1 MLTYFG
7 GTMNRL
13 NNNHGSVI
21 VFVTLIITLLLVMV
35 GIGLDTGML
44 TYVRSQ
50 AQPAA
55 DAAALAAAS
64 GLIGGQSE
72 VEARVQAYNSTNDY
86 VGQPGST
93 LGASNVTPIVYD
105 GSNIQVA
112 TYGTANGVRVGLE
125 KAGTSPY
132 TANTESSVL
141 SPLFLTPLLNLLGF
155 TAPAQANLNITATAV
170 LLNRPELPLALVECA
185 VGDTTLSW
193 SQTPSPTDNSA
204 FTSFTLGSAN
214 VNTMR
219 DLVSAT
225 CSTMPSVGIGTC
237 INLNNGQDTPVLQEI
252 LKVHSSANVPFT
264 DPPRDPEDCF
274 LVPVIPNEPV
284 DANINKCRPM
294 KALARLCITKINA
307 PGQPNFQPPM
317 SVSGK
322 ITHCNLNWGVST
334 CSVPVLVRDTP
345 SGM

>member
-1 MLTYFG
+1 VLNYFG

-13 NNNHGSVI
+13 NDRGSVI

-50 AQPAA
+50 AQPAV

-64 GLIGGQSE
+64 GLLGGQSE
-72 VEARVQAYNSTNDY
+72 VDARVAAYNSTNNY
-86 VGQPGST
+86 VGQPGSA
-93 LGASNVTPIVYD
+93 LGAANVTPIFYD
-105 GSNIQVA
+105 GTNIQAA

-125 KAGTSPY
+125 KAGTNPY
-132 TANTESSVL
+132 TSANSESSVV
-141 SPLFLTPLLNLLGF
+141 SPLFLTPLLNLMGF

-170 LLNRPELPLALVECA
+170 LQNRPQLPIAIVGCT
-185 VGDTTLSW
+185 VGDMTLSW

-214 VNTMR
+214 VNLMR
-219 DLVSAT
+219 SLVSNT
-225 CSTMPSVGIGTC
+225 CDTLPPVGIGTC

-252 LKVHSSANVPFT
+252 LKVHGPFT
-264 DPPRDPEDCF
+264 DPPKDPDDCF
-274 LVPVIPNEPV
+274 LVPIIPDIPAG
-284 DANINKCRPM
+284 ANINQCRPM
-294 KALARLCITKINA
+294 QGLARMCITNVNA
-307 PGQPNFQPPM
+307 PGQKNFSPPM

-322 ITHCNLNWGVST
+322 ITACYLNWGVTT

>member
-1 MLTYFG
+1 
-7 GTMNRL
+7 MNRL
-13 NNNHGSVI
+13 NDHGSVI

-64 GLIGGQSE
+64 GLLGGQSE
-72 VEARVQAYNSTNDY
+72 VEKRVAAYNPTNNNPTNDY
-86 VGQPGST
+86 VGQPGSP

-105 GSNIQVA
+105 GSSIQVA

-132 TANTESSVL
+132 TANTESSVV
-141 SPLFLTPLLNLLGF
+141 SPLFLTPLLNLMGF

-170 LLNRPELPLALVECA
+170 LQNRPELPFALVGCT
-185 VGDTTLSW
+185 VGPTTLSW

-214 VNTMR
+214 VNLMR

-225 CSTMPSVGIGTC
+225 CSTMPPVGIGTC

-252 LKVHSSANVPFT
+252 IKVHGPANAPFT
-264 DPPRDPEDCF
+264 DPPKDPEDCF
-274 LVPVIPNEPV
+274 LVPVIPNAPV
-284 DANINKCRPM
+284 DANLNQCRPM
-294 KALARLCITKINA
+294 QALARLCITKINA
-307 PGQPNFQPPM
+307 PGQPNFSPPM
-317 SVSGK
+317 SVSGQ
-322 ITHCNLNWGVST
+322 ITHCNLQWGVST
-334 CSVPVLVRDTP
+334 CSVPVLVRDTK

>member
-1 MLTYFG
+1 
-7 GTMNRL
+7 MNRL
-13 NNNHGSVI
+13 NNNRGSVI

-50 AQPAA
+50 AQPAV

-64 GLIGGQSE
+64 GLLSGQSE
-72 VEARVQAYNSTNDY
+72 VEARAAAYNSNNKY

-93 LGASNVTPIVYD
+93 LGASNITPIVYD

-125 KAGTSPY
+125 KAGTNPY
-132 TANTESSVL
+132 AGNAESSVV
-141 SPLFLTPLLNLLGF
+141 SPLFLTPLLNLMGF

-170 LLNRPELPLALVECA
+170 LENRPELPIALVDCK

-204 FTSFTLGSAN
+204 ITSFTFGSAN
-214 VNTMR
+214 VNLMR
-219 DLVSAT
+219 SLVSAN
-225 CSTMPSVGIGTC
+225 CSTIPPVGVGSC

-252 LKVHSSANVPFT
+252 LKVHGPFT
-264 DPPRDPEDCF
+264 DPPKDPEDCF
-274 LVPVIPNEPV
+274 LVPIIPDDPV
-284 DANINKCRPM
+284 GANLNKCRPM
-294 KALARLCITKINA
+294 QGLARLCITNVNA
-307 PGQPNFQPPM
+307 PGQKNFSPPM

-322 ITHCNLNWGVST
+322 ITACNLQWGVST

>member
-1 MLTYFG
+1 
-7 GTMNRL
+7 MNRL
-13 NNNHGSVI
+13 KNNQGSVI
-21 VFVTLIITLLLVMV
+21 VFVTLIITLLLAMV

-50 AQPAA
+50 AQPAV

-64 GLIGGQSE
+64 GLIGGKAE
-72 VEARVQAYNSTNDY
+72 VETRVAAYNTTNDY
-86 VGQPGST
+86 VGKPGST
-93 LGASNVTPIVYD
+93 LGAANVTPISYD
-105 GSNIQVA
+105 GSSIQLA

-125 KAGTSPY
+125 KAGTNPY
-132 TANTESSVL
+132 TANSESSVA

-170 LLNRPELPLALVECA
+170 LQHRPELPIAIVGCT

-214 VNTMR
+214 TNLMR
-219 DLVSAT
+219 ELVSAN
-225 CSTMPSVGIGTC
+225 CSTIPPVGIGTC
-237 INLNNGQDTPVLQEI
+237 INLNNGQDTPVLKEI
-252 LKVHSSANVPFT
+252 IKVHGPFT
-264 DPPRDPEDCF
+264 NPPKDPEDCF
-274 LVPVIPNEPV
+274 LVPIIPDLPV
-284 DANINKCRPM
+284 GGNINKCRPM
-294 KALARLCITKINA
+294 QGLARMCITEVKDNGSPKYVA
-307 PGQPNFQPPM
+307 
-317 SVSGK
+317 GK
-322 ITHCNLNWGVST
+322 ITACYLNWGVST

>member
-1 MLTYFG
+1 
-7 GTMNRL
+7 MNRL
-13 NNNHGSVI
+13 NNRGSVI
-21 VFVTLIITLLLVMV
+21 IFVTLIITLLLAMV

-50 AQPAA
+50 AQPAV

-64 GLIGGQSE
+64 GLIGGKAE
-72 VEARVQAYNSTNDY
+72 VETRVAAYNTTNDY
-86 VGQPGST
+86 VGKPGST
-93 LGASNVTPIVYD
+93 LGAANVTPISYD
-105 GSNIQVA
+105 GSSIQLA

-125 KAGTSPY
+125 KAGTNPY
-132 TANTESSVL
+132 TANSESSVA

-170 LLNRPELPLALVECA
+170 LQHRPELPIAIVGCT

-214 VNTMR
+214 TNLMR
-219 DLVSAT
+219 ELVSAN
-225 CSTMPSVGIGTC
+225 CSTIPPVGIGTC
-237 INLNNGQDTPVLQEI
+237 INLNNGQDTPVLKEI
-252 LKVHSSANVPFT
+252 IKVHGPFT
-264 DPPRDPEDCF
+264 NPPKDPEDCF
-274 LVPVIPNEPV
+274 LVPIIPDLPV
-284 DANINKCRPM
+284 GGNINKCRPM
-294 KALARLCITKINA
+294 QGLARMCITEVKDNGSPKYVA
-307 PGQPNFQPPM
+307 
-317 SVSGK
+317 GK
-322 ITHCNLNWGVST
+322 ITACYLNWGVST